1 MVNWLFIC
9 RTFIKQIFEWRRNII
24 LDKSNYTKRGESYD
38 FYIEGIGRSLNFSIS
53 YKGVFTAFY
62 THMKRLYN

>member
-1 MVNWLFIC
+1 MVNWLHIC
-9 RTFIKQIFEWRRNII
+9 RSFIKQIFERRRNI

-38 FYIEGIGRSLNFSIS
+38 FYIEGIGRSLNFLIS

-62 THMKRLYN
+62 THMKR